1 MSKISH
7 EQSQQIRSR
16 RGSVDVA
23 MPLEAVEEDLFRLD
37 APAIGEEDA
46 AADLDKMSTLRGS
59 KGKLK
64 EQGFELE
71 QQMQEPVDQA
81 KDVMSE

>member
-23 MPLEAVEEDLFRLD
+23 MPLEAVEEDPFRLD
-37 APAIGEEDA
+37 APAPGEEDD
-46 AADLDKMSTLRGS
+46 AADLDKMSTLRDL

-71 QQMQEPVDQA
+71 QQMQAPVDQA